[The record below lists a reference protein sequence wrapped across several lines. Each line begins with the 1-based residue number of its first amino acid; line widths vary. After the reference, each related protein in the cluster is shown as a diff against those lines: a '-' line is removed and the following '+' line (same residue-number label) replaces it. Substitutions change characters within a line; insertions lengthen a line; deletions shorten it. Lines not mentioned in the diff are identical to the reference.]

1 MDQYRKNNI
10 NRMPFYNILI
20 LHYKTLVKT
29 VGCVSSI
36 LETEPET
43 NICII
48 DNYSNDGSLE
58 TLKDKYSDDNR
69 ISFLC
74 LDENKGFARANNA
87 GMRLLRNKGVKYA
100 VVTNNDI
107 LFKPNSIRRL
117 IESLDNTDSILSSPK
132 VVNTDGHIMNT
143 VQSYR
148 DHNIYDYLYHKIK
161 NKIWGSAPNIAEKCD
176 NITPIKTFSGC
187 CFACNLEKMDF
198 IGYFDEHTFLYFE
211 EPILSLKI
219 EKAGYSMFFIPKAEV
234 IHYHGATTK
243 NNSSFA
249 ETCKLDSQ
257 VYYLYNYLKCNK
269 YLLACYVFFRRHK
282 DRRMENKF

>member
-1 MDQYRKNNI
+1 MAL
-10 NRMPFYNILI
+10 YNILI
-20 LHYKTLVKT
+20 LHYKTIDKT
-29 VGCVSSI
+29 VDCVSSI
-36 LETEPET
+36 FETEPEA

-58 TLKDKYSDDNR
+58 TMKGKYANDNR

-87 GMRLLRNKGVKYA
+87 GMRLLRNKGEKFA
-100 VVTNNDI
+100 VITNNDI
-107 LFKPNSIRRL
+107 LFKPNSIRGL
-117 IESLDNTDSILSSPK
+117 IESLNNTDSILSSPK
-132 VVNTDGHIMNT
+132 VITIDGHIMNS
-143 VQSYR
+143 VQPYR
-148 DHNIYDYLYHKIK
+148 DHNIYEYLYHKIK
-161 NKIWGSAPNIAEKCD
+161 NKIWGPDPNMAEKCD
-176 NITPIKTFSGC
+176 DITPIKTFSGC
-187 CFACNLEKMDF
+187 CFACDLEKMND

-243 NNSSFA
+243 NFSSYA
-249 ETCKLDSQ
+249 ETCKLESQ
-257 VYYLYNYLKCNK
+257 VYYLYSYLKCNK